1 MKYWK
6 EEEISPVEK
15 MEFWKGDYITKLE
28 PNEVFVFGANP
39 LLSSKKKHP

>member
-15 MEFWKGDYITKLE
+15 MDFWKGEYITKLE

-39 LLSSKKKHP
+39 LL